1 MTYNQLSKEDINKK
15 LSDKKLEVCDDY
27 SNTKTLCT
35 FKCLLCGKTFMNT
48 YDCVRYWKG
57 SGCLECKSNSNLY
70 KNKDVRIKHR
80 LDNLNKNKSDY
91 IEIINTNEDVTKIT
105 CKCLICNEIYTVSY
119 ETVKNGSAHR
129 KCAMKL
135 AGYKK
140 LMPKEMVDEKVK
152 SYNNDIL
159 IDFSNYFSA
168 DDLLDC
174 HCNVCHHNW
183 KAKQKNLIRGR
194 GCPKCAI
201 KKRKDCKTIPLS
213 TSIKVLNDF
222 NLDLISEY
230 INASTPLKVKCRKCG
245 HVFSTSIVSLSNN
258 KTGCVECNKK
268 DRSNQLCKI
277 FLDKMNSI
285 NEHIQ
290 LLDNFTLMSSVNTF
304 ICNDCGKTF
313 KRTPHDFLKSPN
325 CPNCTTNSKL
335 EYYVLLYLNDKNIK
349 YELHKNFEG
358 LIGVNNGDLSYDFYL
373 SDLNILLECQ
383 GKQHFAPVEYFGGE
397 QQFIIQQ
404 EHDKRKR
411 DYANS
416 NNIRLIEIPYWE
428 ENNINNFLNNIFNN
442 IKKSA

>member
-1 MTYNQLSKEDINKK
+1 MTYNQLSKEDVNKK
-15 LSDKKLEVCDDY
+15 LFDKKLEVCDDY

-48 YDCVRYWKG
+48 YDRVRYWKG
-57 SGCLECKSNSNLY
+57 NGCLECKSNSNLY

-80 LDNLNKNKSDY
+80 LDNLNKNKYDY

-105 CKCLICNEIYTVSY
+105 CKCLICNETYTVSY

-140 LMPKEMVDEKVK
+140 LRPKEMVDEKVK

-222 NLDLISEY
+222 NLDLIGEY
-230 INASTPLKVKCRKCG
+230 INASTPIKVKCRKCG

-268 DRSNQLCKI
+268 DR
-277 FLDKMNSI
+277 
-285 NEHIQ
+285 
-290 LLDNFTLMSSVNTF
+290 
-304 ICNDCGKTF
+304 
-313 KRTPHDFLKSPN
+313 
-325 CPNCTTNSKL
+325 
-335 EYYVLLYLNDKNIK
+335 
-349 YELHKNFEG
+349 
-358 LIGVNNGDLSYDFYL
+358 
-373 SDLNILLECQ
+373 
-383 GKQHFAPVEYFGGE
+383 
-397 QQFIIQQ
+397 
-404 EHDKRKR
+404 
-411 DYANS
+411 
-416 NNIRLIEIPYWE
+416 
-428 ENNINNFLNNIFNN
+428 
-442 IKKSA
+442 